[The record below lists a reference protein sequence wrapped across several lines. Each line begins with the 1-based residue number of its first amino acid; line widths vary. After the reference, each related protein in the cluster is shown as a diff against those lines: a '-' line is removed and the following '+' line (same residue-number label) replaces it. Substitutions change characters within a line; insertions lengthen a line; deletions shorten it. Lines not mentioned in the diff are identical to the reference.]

1 VFCPRLH
8 WCELTRFTQKRS
20 DKNKTV
26 IGALT
31 PRSFTLLHLFEQEAG
46 LSSGCPSYVS
56 LPIIRLSLSKK
67 KCQRQV
73 LTWPYWPVVRIAIQ
87 SVICWSYFMYR
98 GFADIPPS
106 GLCCLTPIKN
116 SISIP
121 SDRPSIYLL
130 FLAKFLITH
139 LRPTSS
145 FWTFAVLRVKTFS
158 RLFSFNCI
166 LSKGPFIATRLN
178 STQLNSTRQ
187 REQQLTQ
194 FVDRDVINKNTTDLA
209 VRCST
214 GSVEFSWGEVS
225 CVAINTP

>member
-1 VFCPRLH
+1 
-8 WCELTRFTQKRS
+8 
-20 DKNKTV
+20 
-26 IGALT
+26 
-31 PRSFTLLHLFEQEAG
+31 
-46 LSSGCPSYVS
+46 
-56 LPIIRLSLSKK
+56 
-67 KCQRQV
+67 
-73 LTWPYWPVVRIAIQ
+73 
-87 SVICWSYFMYR
+87 MYR

-178 STQLNSTRQ
+178 STQLNSTAWTTVDSVCRSWRHKQ
-187 REQQLTQ
+187 KHDWLGCTLFNWVSWVQL
-194 FVDRDVINKNTTDLA
+194 R
-209 VRCST
+209 
-214 GSVEFSWGEVS
+214 WGELCRYKHPLRVTS
-225 CVAINTP
+225 SHLILRQVKCYFCQLVVLLTLFYVYCYYVILLWANKLSLSLSLWDLEVTKYLEMCLKCGFYLETYLRQFKPD